1 MRKRDIKG
9 QVTPQGGSAYSQAV
23 EMTDVTCILHASGQ
37 VGTDVDGT
45 VPPDMAAQAHLA
57 WRNLRMK
64 LAGTNMGVSTIW

>member
-45 VPPDMAAQAHLA
+45 
-57 WRNLRMK
+57 WLRK
-64 LAGTNMGVSTIW
+64 HTLRGAISA